1 MIKVNLL
8 PQRKIKRA
16 TPPGEKQIAIGMGAL
31 ALAAGGVYMGLHRP
45 KVSAYNDVAQANETL
60 QQELNGKQS
69 KLKGYEELKKV
80 VDAAQ
85 QRSDAITLLNKAQI
99 VPAHVLHELG
109 EILTQNHTPTMSEEM
124 SKRVGLGPQ
133 SDPNR
138 RFQPDWDP
146 HHVWLTGFSEK
157 GGEFKLE
164 GGAQSDGDIT
174 QLSKRLQASVY
185 FQGVTPAG
193 AERVTE
199 ANTTITYYKFTITGK
214 LVY

>member
-31 ALAAGGVYMGLHRP
+31 ALAAGGVYLGVHRP
-45 KVSAYNDVAQANETL
+45 KSNDYADVAKANELL
-60 QQELNGKQS
+60 QQELNGKQ
-69 KLKGYEELKKV
+69 KGLEGFEAKKKS
-80 VDAAQ
+80 VDAAEI
-85 QRSDAITLLNKAQI
+85 RKEAITLLNKAQI

-109 EILTQNHTPTMSEEM
+109 EILTPGHVPTMSEEM
-124 SKRVGLGPQ
+124 SNRVKD
-133 SDPNR
+133 DPNR
-138 RFQPDWDP
+138 ALQFDWDP

-164 GGAQSDGDIT
+164 GGAQADGDIT

-185 FQGVTPAG
+185 FQEVTPAG

-199 ANTTITYYKFTITGK
+199 ATSTVTYYKFTITGK